1 MAMKLIMRYSV
12 SFYLQNPSVFDP
24 EVVLNQLRYSGMLET
39 VKIRR
44 AGFPVRRTFKDFF
57 SRLASLICSHFNHRC
72 CLCSFAVSQ
81 FYLLSSQV

>member
-1 MAMKLIMRYSV
+1 MRYSV
-12 SFYLQNPSVFDP
+12 SFYLQNPNVFDP

-57 SRLASLICSHFNHRC
+57 SRLAVDLLIF
-72 CLCSFAVSQ
+72 
-81 FYLLSSQV
+81 